1 MKRQR
6 SGTKRGIT
14 RRHATAGLVGGLA
27 GAALAGGAGR
37 AQASAPALPARDMI
51 ALDRDCAVTLPPS
64 TDRAFMQGDGA
75 ASWLNVQGRADAQT
89 GYYTGWTQARR
100 RVLADWA
107 LRIEGTALSRAAAE
121 VTVTK
126 LRTVRHWPGAGVT
139 ECAWLAPGAAAL
151 VIEVS
156 APDGTRIELDPL
168 GCGAPAG
175 DRQAVWQAQDPAGGV
190 FGRFIHRGGGL
201 EMLTGAH
208 AVTGGGAF
216 IMFIHADTVADLAPR
231 AEAVVAA
238 VSANLGRPPAS
249 APPAERAAQIK
260 AATSFEGTS
269 DFARALQWTQ
279 ATLGQLT
286 STQQGAGLYAGL
298 PWFDD
303 FWGRDTFISF
313 IGTYLI
319 PGRFDEALAVLQSFA
334 QLQDTDP
341 NSRTFGRIPN
351 RARPDEIIYNT
362 ADGTPR
368 WVISIDRFTAYG
380 GDREAARALWPAVR
394 RAYEGAIR
402 NWVDADGFLTHDDA
416 DSWMDAKEN
425 GVRPL
430 SPRGNR
436 ACDVQV
442 LWWLQVDVTSRLAT
456 AMGERALAEECDQLL
471 TRLLVNFSA
480 RFLDKDGMRLADRL
494 RADGSAD
501 WSMRPN
507 HLFALRM
514 LEDQTLAANLAR
526 KAWQQLVYP
535 WGVASL
541 AQDDPAFHPWHE
553 PEGLWPKDEAYHNG
567 TIWLWLG
574 GIACEHLLSHGE
586 ADLAFALIRHW
597 AGTALADDGTISG
610 TIGGTIGCL
619 PELRDA
625 LPRPGATEGRPSGTW
640 QQAWSG
646 AELTRVVRENM
657 MGVRPLSPGGPNGPG
672 LWMIRPSL
680 PAGCPDFAE
689 TMALGPDSRYRFE
702 VSDGGRRCTISW
714 VSGPEVSFAVSGLIP
729 DGIPNVASQ
738 VWVRTTPAGTDQ
750 RTLVIE
756 ARDRDPARLAA
767 ARARLIPI
775 SFAQPINPE
784 DTPVLKAWRARQLP
798 GAPAGSGDSP

>member
-1 MKRQR
+1 MKRQGP
-6 SGTKRGIT
+6 GTRRGIT
-14 RRHATAGLVGGLA
+14 RRSATAGLVGGVA
-27 GAALAGGAGR
+27 GAALAGGPG
-37 AQASAPALPARDMI
+37 QARTAAPALPASDVT
-51 ALDRDCAVTLPPS
+51 APDHDCAVTLPPGS
-64 TDRAFMQGDGA
+64 DRAFMQGDGA
-75 ASWLNVQGRADAQT
+75 ASWLNLQGRADAQT
-89 GYYTGWTQARR
+89 GYYTGWTEARR
-100 RVLADWA
+100 RVLADWS
-107 LRIEGTALSRAAAE
+107 LLVDGTALARAGAE
-121 VTVTK
+121 VTVTR
-126 LRTVRHWPGAGVT
+126 LRTVRHWPAAGVT
-139 ECAWLAPGAAAL
+139 ECCWLAPGAGAL
-151 VIEVS
+151 VIEVG
-156 APDGTRIELDPL
+156 APSGTRLGLEPL
-168 GCGAPAG
+168 GCGAPTG
-175 DRQAVWQAQDPAGGV
+175 DMLAVWQAQDPAGGM
-190 FGRFIHRGGGL
+190 FGRFIHRGGRL
-201 EMLTGAH
+201 EMLTGEHVVA
-208 AVTGGGAF
+208 ADGAF
-216 IMFIHADTVADLAPR
+216 LVFIHADTVADLAPR
-231 AEAVVAA
+231 AIAVAA
-238 VSANLGRPPAS
+238 ALSASLARAPAS
-249 APPAERAAQIK
+249 AAPAERAAQIA
-260 AATSFEGTS
+260 AATSFQGTS

-341 NSRTFGRIPN
+341 ASRTYGRIPN

-368 WVISIDRFTAYG
+368 WVIAIDQFTSYG
-380 GDREAARALWPAVR
+380 GDRAAARALWPAVR
-394 RAYEGAIR
+394 RAYEGAMR
-402 NWVDADGFLTHDDA
+402 NWVDGDGFLTHDDA

-442 LWWLQVDVTSRLAT
+442 LWWLQVDVTSRMAT
-456 AMGERALAEECDQLL
+456 AMGERALAEDCDQLL
-471 TRLLVNFSA
+471 TRLLVNFPA
-480 RFLDKDGMRLADRL
+480 RFLDRDGMRLADRL

-514 LEDQTLAANLAR
+514 LQDQTLAANLAR

-586 ADLAFALIRHW
+586 VDLAFALIKHW
-597 AGTALADDGTISG
+597 AGTTLAED
-610 TIGGTIGCL
+610 GTIGCL

-625 LPRPGATEGRPSGTW
+625 LPRPGAIEGRPSGTW

-646 AELTRVVRENM
+646 AELTRVVRERV
-657 MGVRPLSPGGPNGPG
+657 MGVRPLSSAGPDRPGHW
-672 LWMIRPSL
+672 LIRPCL

-689 TMALGPDSRYRFE
+689 TMALGPDSRYRFA

-714 VSGPEVSFAVSGLIP
+714 VSGPEVSFALGALFP
-729 DGIPNVASQ
+729 DGTPHVAPTD
-738 VWVRTTPAGTDQ
+738 WVRAAPAGADG
-750 RTLVIE
+750 RTLVLE

-767 ARARLIPI
+767 ARTRLVPV
-775 SFAQPINPE
+775 SFAQPVNPE
-784 DTPVLKAWRARQLP
+784 DTPVLKTWRARQLP